1 MAERRYT
8 RAMPWSPD
16 DNLSDVAGGPLSETP
31 RPMNE
36 RASRLLFWYR
46 RYAIALI
53 VVSFIVV
60 VPFGGVALFF
70 CRRLPDDV
78 RLSWRGAVVEGS
90 VLRTADD
97 PSITVN
103 EQPATLIDFSYSVD
117 GREYVARSSV
127 FDADAARRVA
137 EAGRVPV
144 QYLPS
149 KPEVA
154 RIEGTM
160 LAPGWPVGL
169 VVLPF
174 MVLTLGPLLFVA
186 YSAQRTL
193 RAWRYGVPVQAR
205 VTALEERTS
214 TSVNGRHPWVLRWTF
229 EMNDASWTGSLT
241 ALSDYELRTYADAK
255 ELTVLALRGRPS
267 VNVLYVP

>member
-1 MAERRYT
+1 
-8 RAMPWSPD
+8 MPWSPD
-16 DNLSDVAGGPLSETP
+16 DNLSDAAGGPLAETP
-31 RPMNE
+31 RPMHE

-46 RYAIALI
+46 RFAII
-53 VVSFIVV
+53 FGVVSFVLV

-70 CRRLPDDV
+70 CRRLPDDL

-90 VLRTADD
+90 VQRTAED
-97 PSITVN
+97 PDMVIN
-103 EQPATLIDFSYSVD
+103 GQPATLIDFRYSVD
-117 GREYVARSSV
+117 GREYVARSSALG
-127 FDADAARRVA
+127 ADVARRVT

-149 KPEVA
+149 RPWVA

-169 VVLPF
+169 VVFPL
-174 MVLTLGPLLFVA
+174 VLLSLGPMLFIA

-193 RAWRYGVPVQAR
+193 RAWRYGVPVRAR
-205 VTALEERTS
+205 VTALEERGS
-214 TSVNGRHPWVLRWTF
+214 MSVNGRHPWVLRWAF
-229 EMNDASWTGSLT
+229 ELNGASWEGSLT

-255 ELTVLALRGRPS
+255 ALTVLALRGRPS